1 MNIFHS
7 VKRQIPNLI
16 TLGNLLCGV
25 LAIGCA
31 INCAFNG
38 ALQAASLLICF
49 GIFLDFFDGLTAR
62 LLGVS
67 SPLGKELDS
76 LADIVTSGVA
86 PAYILYVLIN
96 NSYNCFGNVPLIHY
110 LSYAA
115 FLMPLF
121 AAYRLAKFNLDTR
134 QSHSFLG
141 LPVPSNALIWVGI
154 ALTTNC
160 CCRTPEMLAPVVA
173 HPVFPYCLIAISLAT
188 DILMVSEL
196 PMFSLKFNFKD
207 LSWKTNSV
215 QYIFLIGCAIIIG
228 VTRQWYAI
236 SLIILWYIIFSII
249 TQRKHPAND

>member
-1 MNIFHS
+1 M
-7 VKRQIPNLI
+7 KKQIPNII

-25 LAIGCA
+25 LAVGCA
-31 INCAFNG
+31 VHG
-38 ALQAASLLICF
+38 SLQTASLLICL

-86 PAYILYVLIN
+86 PAYILSGLIHN
-96 NSYNCFGNVPLIHY
+96 AYHCFGNNIIVHHLSLI
-110 LSYAA
+110 A

-160 CCRTPEMLAPVVA
+160 CCNTSETLVPIVG
-173 HPVFPYCLIAISLAT
+173 HPVFPYCLIAVSLVT
-188 DILMVSEL
+188 DILMISEL

-207 LSWKTNSV
+207 LSWHTNRV
-215 QYIFLIGCAIIIG
+215 QYIFLIGCAAIIAL
-228 VTRQWYAI
+228 TLQWFAI
-236 SLIILWYIIFSII
+236 SLIILWYILFSLL
-249 TQRKHPAND
+249 TQRKHISDEQ